1 VSLAGRAA
9 PARADRI
16 QAFDVAR
23 GSAMLLVFLSH
34 FSLRYLKVAS
44 GLRWHAAQ
52 GWVTLGATPA
62 FVLVSGMMLG
72 LLRTA
77 RADFT
82 RMRDKLIDRGLFLL
96 IVARPLIAIAH
107 IALVKD
113 WQQAFID
120 IVYITDTVGVSL
132 ILGALIAER
141 VGDWGRLWLGLAVLA
156 TSWTANIA
164 WSPDFPGG
172 QLVEELLFGRLQGDS
187 LLSNF
192 PLLPWFGWYL
202 IGSGVGALVVR
213 AHADG
218 AGRAAARVLFRAAAV
233 SAVVAAI
240 AKAAESPLRLASS
253 DLMTAVGRTASLMS
267 VREKLPPGVTYLAL
281 YGALSA
287 LGVACTDE
295 GGRTILVSGAGG
307 AFPVKR
313 AELFLGNAGTAF
325 RPMTAVLALCGGEY
339 RLSGVARMHER
350 PIRDLVD
357 ALRGIGADIEYLG
370 REGYPPLAVH
380 PGAVRAGAD
389 AAVRGNVSSQYL
401 TGLLI
406 ALPLTGARTLVRVEG
421 ELISRPY
428 VDITVNTV
436 RRFGVEIE
444 RRDYAQFVIPAGARL
459 ASPGEIHVEGD
470 ASSASYFLAAGA
482 ISGLAGGGPVR
493 VEGVGRASIQGDV
506 RFTEIL
512 TRMGAR
518 IEMGENWIE
527 ATAGGEA
534 AARRRLAAIDADF
547 NLIPDAAM
555 TAAVAALF
563 AQGTS
568 TLRNIGSWRV
578 KETDRIAAMATELRK
593 LGAAVEEGPD
603 SLRITPP
610 DGSRLTANASI
621 DTYDDHRMAMSF
633 SLAALGGVPV
643 RINDPR
649 CVAKTFPDY
658 FQALAGISEH

>member
-1 VSLAGRAA
+1 MSLAGRAA

-287 LGVACTDE
+287 LGVGMVLRWGDRIGASSRPATAIWRALAML
-295 GGRTILVSGAGG
+295 GRNSLL
-307 AFPVKR
+307 AFVLQFYVYSAVHLLPKPP
-313 AELFLGNAGTAF
+313 AWTAPAYF
-325 RPMTAVLALCGGEY
+325 ALTVAVLWAAIAACD
-339 RLSGVARMHER
+339 RLRLNRMFSVGFAR
-350 PIRDLVD
+350 
-357 ALRGIGADIEYLG
+357 
-370 REGYPPLAVH
+370 LAH
-380 PGAVRAGAD
+380 AR
-389 AAVRGNVSSQYL
+389 RQR
-401 TGLLI
+401 
-406 ALPLTGARTLVRVEG
+406 ALPLGRLVTPVPAQPGLPPPREPGSPGAAA
-421 ELISRPY
+421 
-428 VDITVNTV
+428 
-436 RRFGVEIE
+436 E
-444 RRDYAQFVIPAGARL
+444 RR
-459 ASPGEIHVEGD
+459 
-470 ASSASYFLAAGA
+470 
-482 ISGLAGGGPVR
+482 
-493 VEGVGRASIQGDV
+493 
-506 RFTEIL
+506 
-512 TRMGAR
+512 
-518 IEMGENWIE
+518 
-527 ATAGGEA
+527 
-534 AARRRLAAIDADF
+534 
-547 NLIPDAAM
+547 
-555 TAAVAALF
+555 
-563 AQGTS
+563 
-568 TLRNIGSWRV
+568 
-578 KETDRIAAMATELRK
+578 
-593 LGAAVEEGPD
+593 
-603 SLRITPP
+603 
-610 DGSRLTANASI
+610 
-621 DTYDDHRMAMSF
+621 
-633 SLAALGGVPV
+633 
-643 RINDPR
+643 
-649 CVAKTFPDY
+649 
-658 FQALAGISEH
+658 